1 MVDDLCALRDMGDCA
16 GALRPTVIG
25 INGVLRRLVVCHGHY
40 AFLGEHSTPLRAAPP
55 KPTGTEDTAGER
67 PARTK
72 MITPAGQFVAA
83 CLLRDGRRLPWP
95 TVRVVMESY
104 GIKPGKG
111 RLPGTKIRDV
121 RAAVESSGLP
131 EGVTAEAPTG
141 TSGMWKELSPTAST
155 GCPKPWLS
163 KAFRVAL
170 PSTSVTSPSSSSKA
184 VSWNTRAATIA
195 PSWLD
200 HTRHRRIST
209 LAPRHAENTTGG
221 TT

>member
-141 TSGMWKELSPTAST
+141 THTLTLQSSPDATYVEPEWENLGHVEGTIAD
-155 GCPKPWLS
+155 GLDWLS
-163 KAFRVAL
+163 EAL
-170 PSTSVTSPSSSSKA
+170 AQQGVPSSAPLHIRDIA
-184 VSWNTRAATIA
+184 VELIEGSLLEYKGRHYRA
-195 PSWLD
+195 L
-200 HTRHRRIST
+200 
-209 LAPRHAENTTGG
+209 LA
-221 TT
+221 